1 MGTAKS
7 RGGYDAMGNDDNI
20 EILAQGK
27 FLELVRQ
34 GRWEFVRR
42 LNATGAVIIVAL
54 TDERRLIFVEQFRVP
69 LGRRTVEFPAGMVG
83 DDAGFENETLA
94 EGATRE
100 LLEETGYEALTM
112 TELTV
117 GPNSS
122 GLTNETATIFR
133 AGGLKKVA
141 DGGGV
146 DSEDIT
152 VHEIPLEEV
161 DSWLRKKEADDC
173 MISPRIYAGL
183 YFIGRDG

>member
-1 MGTAKS
+1 MDKDATA
-7 RGGYDAMGNDDNI
+7 NNEEI
-20 EILAQGK
+20 EILARGQ

-42 LNATGAVIIVAL
+42 VNATGAAIIVAL
-54 TDERRLIFVEQFRVP
+54 TDQRRLIFVEQFRVP
-69 LGRRTVEFPAGMVG
+69 LGRRTIEFPAGMVG
-83 DDAGFENETLA
+83 DDAGFENESLA
-94 EGATRE
+94 EGAKRE
-100 LLEETGYEALTM
+100 LLEETGYEAETM

-133 AGGLKKVA
+133 AGGLKKVSA
-141 DGGGV
+141 GGGV

-161 DSWLRKKEADDC
+161 DDWLRKKETEGC

-183 YFIGRDG
+183 YFVGREA

>member
-1 MGTAKS
+1 MP
-7 RGGYDAMGNDDNI
+7 NDPKI
-20 EILAQGK
+20 EILARGK

-42 LNATGAVIIVAL
+42 VNATGAAIIVAL
-54 TDERRLIFVEQFRVP
+54 TDEQRLIFVEQYRVP
-69 LGRRTVEFPAGMVG
+69 LGRRTIEFPAGMVG
-83 DDAGFENETLA
+83 DDAGFEDESLA
-94 EGATRE
+94 DGAKRE
-100 LLEETGYEALTM
+100 LLEETGYRTETM
-112 TELTV
+112 TVLTV

-141 DGGGV
+141 AGGGV

-161 DSWLRKKEADDC
+161 DSWLREKEADGC

-183 YFIGRDG
+183 YFIGREG